1 MPKRE
6 NFGYLGTDFQYKL
19 VNSFILHP
27 NFFEDINILINQ
39 NMFTEPHLRTV
50 VGIMKDYYA
59 SEGSVPGYDTLTI
72 LLRQESRNDDEIE
85 LYDNTV
91 TKLRKV
97 STEGIDY
104 IEELAEAFFKQ
115 QEMAKLANEILTAVS
130 KGDSEKYSQ
139 IYEQIGK
146 VMAATRHEN
155 NVSSPLQSV
164 EEDLSKEHIVTIPTG
179 IKKLDECLGGGLDKG
194 KVGIIIGSMGFGKTS
209 MTTCMAANA
218 ATYCCEANNNEGFKV
233 LQIVFEDTHRD
244 IHRKYFSKIS
254 QVETCK
260 INENE
265 ETTAKVREILRNSP
279 ESELI
284 NNNIVILRL
293 PSGEKSA
300 SDIKEEIK
308 KKINEGFK
316 PDMVIVDYFGCV
328 APEHGTGREDITDR
342 ESKTMRKF
350 ETMAAELDIAFW
362 IPVQGNR
369 DSISAEL
376 VTNDKIGGSI
386 SKNQIAQVV
395 ISITRSVDDI
405 HNQKATLSVLKNR
418 SGSAGVTLN
427 GIVFNNGT
435 CTIESDDVDE
445 FDDALQYNEYAV
457 EAERKKAND
466 FAKQARDE
474 KKKGFKVN
482 KS

>member
-27 NFFEDINILINQ
+27 NFFEDINILIDQ

-50 VGIMKDYYA
+50 VGVMKDYYA
-59 SEGSVPGYDTLTI
+59 GEGSVPGYDTLTI
-72 LLRQESRNDDEIE
+72 LLREESRNDDEIE
-85 LYDNTV
+85 LYDNTI
-91 TKLRKV
+91 TKLKKV

-104 IEELAEAFFKQ
+104 IEDLAEAFFKQ
-115 QEMAKLANEILTAVS
+115 QEMAKLANEILMAVS

-146 VMAATRHEN
+146 VMAATRHEGN
-155 NVSSPLQSV
+155 ASSPLQSV
-164 EEDLSKEHIVTIPTG
+164 EEDLSKEHVVTIPTG
-179 IKKLDECLGGGLDKG
+179 IKKLDDCLGGGLDKG

-218 ATYCCEANNNEGFKV
+218 ATSLNEANNFEGFKV
-233 LQIVFEDTHRD
+233 LQIVFEDTPRD

-260 INENE
+260 INESE
-265 ETTAKVREILRNSP
+265 ETTNKVREILKNS
-279 ESELI
+279 EQSELI

-293 PSGEKSA
+293 PTGEKTA

-328 APEHGTGREDITDR
+328 APERGTSREDITDR

-350 ETMAAELDIAFW
+350 ETMAAELDIAMW

-418 SGSAGVTLN
+418 SGSAGITLN

-435 CTIESDDVDE
+435 CTIESDDADE
-445 FDDALQYNEYAV
+445 FDDAMQYNEYAV
-457 EAERKKAND
+457 AAEIKKSND
-466 FAKQARDE
+466 LAKQVRSE
-474 KKKGFKVN
+474 KKKGYKLN